1 MIQKTQ
7 YLLLSLNITI
17 KICSKNPLFSYSLQS
32 IKLLLCPFSHQINLS
47 KCSFSNFLKK
57 FKGRKSD
64 CFNFLILPYKL
75 IHFKYILFSPKLS
88 LFFLFLI
95 LSWNSWNSSFLNVL
109 ILKHLFN
116 HTSVIGS
123 IAIKNR
129 LFLFWFVFLENLR
142 DLCGWS

>member
-7 YLLLSLNITI
+7 NFLLSLNITI

-32 IKLLLCPFSHQINLS
+32 IKLLLSSFTHKINLS
-47 KCSFSNFLKK
+47 KCTFSNLLKK
-57 FKGRKSD
+57 FKRRESD

-95 LSWNSWNSSFLNVL
+95 LSWNSWNSSFMRVL
-109 ILKHLFN
+109 ILKHLFY
-116 HTSVIGS
+116 HTPVIGS
-123 IAIKNR
+123 ITIKNR
-129 LFLFWFVFLENLR
+129 LFLFWLVFLKNLR
-142 DLCGWS
+142 DLGG